1 MLPRGSLGR
10 LVAGL
15 AVLAMTGACSLKH
28 LAVNRLGDA
37 LASGTST
44 FAEDEDPELV
54 GGAAP
59 FALKTTEAL
68 LAESPRHRGLLLA
81 AASGFAQYAYAFVQ
95 QRADFLEAEDLA
107 RATQQRHRARRLFV
121 RARDYGLRG
130 LELDAP
136 GLRERMLRDPV
147 RAVAA
152 IKKRNVPL
160 LYWAGL
166 AWFGAINLAKD
177 DPSLT
182 SDQQAAE
189 ALMRRALALDES
201 FRAGAL
207 HDFFIAWEARGEVAG
222 GSLER
227 AEHHFRRAVEL
238 SGGARAWPFVTWAE
252 SACVARQDRKGFEEA
267 LERALTVDVDAVA
280 RYRLNNVVIQR
291 RARWLLAREDEL
303 FIE

>member
-1 MLPRGSLGR
+1 MLPGRSLGR
-10 LVAGL
+10 LAVSLVIL
-15 AVLAMTGACSLKH
+15 ALAGACSLKH

-44 FAEDEDPELV
+44 FAEDDDPELV
-54 GGAAP
+54 GDAAP

-95 QRADFLEAEDLA
+95 QRADFIEAEDLA
-107 RATQQRHRARRLFV
+107 AATHQRHRARRLFV
-121 RARDYGLRG
+121 RARDYGMRG
-130 LELDAP
+130 LELHAP
-136 GLRERMLRDPV
+136 GLRERMLRHPA

-152 IKKRNVPL
+152 MKKEDVPL
-160 LYWAGL
+160 LYWTGL

-177 DPSLT
+177 DPALT

-189 ALMRRALALDES
+189 ALMRRALALDEG
-201 FRAGAL
+201 FQAGAL
-207 HDFFIAWEARGEVAG
+207 HDFFIAWEARGEAAG

-227 AEHHFRRAVEL
+227 AEQHFQRAVEL
-238 SGGARAWPFVTWAE
+238 AGGARAWPFVTWAE

-267 LERALTVDVDAVA
+267 LERALAVDVDAA
-280 RYRLNNVVIQR
+280 PRYRLNNVVIQR
-291 RARWLLAREDEL
+291 RARWLLEREDEL